1 MSAPAPIAIIGGG
14 PGGLTLAR
22 FLERAGLLYTIFERD
37 SSPSEN
43 GQGGSLDI
51 HPGTGLAALDAA
63 GLRDEFEKFAR
74 HEAAVFSL
82 QDSQGGN
89 SFRSEAGEGDHDRPE
104 IDRRQ
109 LRNLLLESIPT
120 DRVRWG
126 KGLKAVERDES
137 TGEDGAKGWVLKFVD
152 GTAERGFRM
161 VVGADGAFSAVR
173 SLITPAK
180 PKYSGRT
187 YIEGRLT
194 PSNPQY
200 ASAQS
205 LAGPGIFVAMGA
217 GGIIL
222 LQQMCDKT
230 YRVYAGITES
240 NTGVTRPGGTLDFS
254 TTENIE
260 KARST
265 LLDRYTGWA
274 EHLRAFVTHAE
285 GPWRVWPLYTLE
297 AEVFAPEAPW
307 TRAPGVTVLGD
318 AAHLALPNGE
328 GVNTAM
334 LDALKLSE
342 ALTAELKLSNEGDD
356 AAAIER
362 AIVKYEKEMRKHAA
376 EHIQDGIMM
385 CDMMFHPDGAE
396 RMIAFF
402 KSFEDA
408 AAQA

>member
-1 MSAPAPIAIIGGG
+1 MSAPAPIAIVGGG
-14 PGGLTLAR
+14 PGGLTFAR
-22 FLERAGLLYTIFERD
+22 FLERAGLPYIIFERD
-37 SSPSEN
+37 ASPSEN
-43 GQGGSLDI
+43 RQGGTLDL
-51 HPGTGLAALDAA
+51 HSGTGLAALDAA

-74 HEAAVFSL
+74 HEAGVFSL

-89 SFRSEAGEGDHDRPE
+89 RFRSEAGDGDYDRPE

-109 LRNLLLESIPT
+109 LRNLLLESIPA

-137 TGEDGAKGWVLKFVD
+137 AGEDGAKGWVLKFAD

-161 VVGADGAFSAVR
+161 VVGAEGAFSAIR
-173 SLITPAK
+173 SLITPAQ
-180 PKYSGRT
+180 PKYSGKT

-205 LAGPGIFVAMGA
+205 LAGPGTFAAMGA
-217 GGIIL
+217 GRVIL
-222 LQQMCDKT
+222 LQQMSDNT
-230 YRVYAGITES
+230 YRIYAGITES
-240 NTGVTRPGGTLDFS
+240 DTAVTRPGGALDFS

-260 KARST
+260 KARGA
-265 LLDRYTGWA
+265 LLDRYADWA

-285 GPWRVWPLYTLE
+285 SPWRAWPLYTLE
-297 AEVFAPEAPW
+297 AEAFAPEASW

-318 AAHLALPNGE
+318 AAHVSMPNGE
-328 GVNTAM
+328 GVNLAM
-334 LDALKLSE
+334 LDALKLFE
-342 ALTAELKLSNEGDD
+342 ALTAELKASDEEDD
-356 AAAIER
+356 AASIER
-362 AIVKYEKEMRKHAA
+362 AIVKYETEMRERAG
-376 EHIQDGIMM
+376 EHVQDGVMM
-385 CDMMFHPDGAE
+385 CDMMFQADGAE

-408 AAQA
+408 AGEA